1 MTGIPQAFSLTG
13 RKALVTGTSGGLGR
27 HFARVLAEAGAY
39 VILAGRQADKMEALQ
54 DELRFL
60 LITSQAR
67 IAQRDTPPADAVRT
81 SEEDVWIRVHPSKE
95 PKCVRCWHLR
105 SDVGSDPRHPE
116 LCARCVVNVEGP
128 GEERHFA

>member
-1 MTGIPQAFSLTG
+1 VTVFAPPLQA
-13 RKALVTGTSGGLGR
+13 
-27 HFARVLAEAGAY
+27 ARLSE
-39 VILAGRQADKMEALQ
+39 LQ
-54 DELRFL
+54 DELRFV

-67 IAQRDTPPADAVRT
+67 IALRDTPPPAAVRT
-81 SEEDVWIRVHPSKE
+81 SEEDVWIRVHPVTE

-116 LCARCVVNVEGP
+116 LCARCVLNVEGP